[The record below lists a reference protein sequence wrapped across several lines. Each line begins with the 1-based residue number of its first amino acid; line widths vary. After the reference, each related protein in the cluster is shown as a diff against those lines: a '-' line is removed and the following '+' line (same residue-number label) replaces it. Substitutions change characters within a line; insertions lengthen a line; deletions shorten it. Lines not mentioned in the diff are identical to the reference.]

1 MQKVLCLLAMAL
13 LLFFNNCRKEY
24 SFEGSNTPPVDTSD
38 SPKPAPVAYN
48 FPLCSVC
55 STLTTTQLSTWSFKM
70 ENMPACGKAD
80 TAIMLGN
87 RTAFT
92 FFGPSSCSN
101 DTGMVITVYLRDT
114 LNKNLTYIS
123 ADKTAFYYYDH
134 VTPSYIMMSQA
145 YAPFSVTIESYDH
158 QTKIATGTFEGVA
171 LRSDGHWVS
180 INSGKFKMKLL

>member
-1 MQKVLCLLAMAL
+1 MLCFLVIVSLLVPAG
-13 LLFFNNCRKEY
+13 CRKEF
-24 SFEGSNTPPVDTSD
+24 SFEGNITPPVDTTG
-38 SPKPAPVAYN
+38 SPTSAPVSYN
-48 FPLCSVC
+48 FPICSVC
-55 STLTTTQLSTWSFKM
+55 VTSTTTELSDWSFKI
-70 ENMPACGKAD
+70 ENIPACGKAD
-80 TAIMLGN
+80 TAILLGN

-101 DTGMVITVYLRDT
+101 DTGMVITVYLHDT
-114 LNKNLTYIS
+114 LNQNLSYIS
-123 ADKTAFYYYDH
+123 ADKAAFYYYDH

-145 YAPFSVTIESYDH
+145 YAPFSVTIQSYNH

>member
-1 MQKVLCLLAMAL
+1 MKNVLCFLVIVS
-13 LLFFNNCRKEY
+13 LLFMASCRKEY
-24 SFEGSNTPPVDTSD
+24 SFEGNMTPPVDTTGTPA
-38 SPKPAPVAYN
+38 SPPVTYN
-48 FPLCSVC
+48 FSLCSIC
-55 STLTTTQLSTWSFKM
+55 ATSATTELSSWSFKM
-70 ENMPACGKAD
+70 ENILACGKAD

-92 FFGPSSCSN
+92 FFGPSLCSN

-114 LNKNLTYIS
+114 LNKNLSYIS
-123 ADKTAFYYYDH
+123 ADKAAFYYYDH

-145 YAPFSVTIESYDH
+145 YAPFSVTIQNYDH